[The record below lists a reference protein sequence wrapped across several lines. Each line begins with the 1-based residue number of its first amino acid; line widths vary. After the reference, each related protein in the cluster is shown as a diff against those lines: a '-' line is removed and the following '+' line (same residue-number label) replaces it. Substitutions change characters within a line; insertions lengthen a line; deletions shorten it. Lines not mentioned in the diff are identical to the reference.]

1 MKEKALDS
9 RKYKLKEKTER
20 ALLQLGVYRKED
32 ERVFPRHFIG
42 TTPRDSI
49 PSLSDRE
56 GGKKSWW
63 NGLSPSSSRF
73 FFFFLVRRPCRRLF
87 KFLFFFF
94 VRAFLY
100 VSWEEERSDWLRD
113 RSPQRTTKTTTGKA
127 YVWPP
132 VWPKIK
138 FIITIFSP
146 FTNEM
151 DRALCSFSPT
161 WWLSLKRWLVQWNQ
175 IGIDEMEL
183 TKEGG
188 GEKIKEKRKRRKSV
202 ATSNRENARD
212 RRGMHERGRKTALII
227 IRALLNGSA
236 RRAI

>member
-1 MKEKALDS
+1 MRESSLVTSSAQPRVTPSHHSPTEK
-9 RKYKLKEKTER
+9 
-20 ALLQLGVYRKED
+20 
-32 ERVFPRHFIG
+32 
-42 TTPRDSI
+42 
-49 PSLSDRE
+49 
-56 GGKKSWW
+56 GGK
-63 NGLSPSSSRF
+63 NHDGTVCLHHHLVF

-132 VWPKIK
+132 FWPKIK

>member
-1 MKEKALDS
+1 MM
-9 RKYKLKEKTER
+9 ER
-20 ALLQLGVYRKED
+20 SVSIIISFFFSSFWCVDHVAVY
-32 ERVFPRHFIG
+32 
-42 TTPRDSI
+42 
-49 PSLSDRE
+49 L
-56 GGKKSWW
+56 
-63 NGLSPSSSRF
+63 NSSS
-73 FFFFLVRRPCRRLF
+73 
-87 KFLFFFF
+87 FFF

-100 VSWEEERSDWLRD
+100 VSWEEKRSDWLRD

-132 VWPKIK
+132 FWPKIK

-188 GEKIKEKRKRRKSV
+188 ERKLRKREKGGNQWRHRIEKML
-202 ATSNRENARD
+202 ATVEVCTREGE
-212 RRGMHERGRKTALII
+212 RRP
-227 IRALLNGSA
+227 
-236 RRAI
+236 